1 MKNLKDKIRSGETV
15 HGCWIN
21 LGSTVS
27 AEIVGQAGFD
37 WVLID
42 LEHGAGDVAILYQQL
57 QALSGSTSTPIV
69 RIDNLSRPKVQRI
82 LDAGASGIMFP
93 QIQTSRETDEA
104 IRMMYYPPR
113 GVRGLA
119 KMIRATGFGRTA
131 NEYMANVEK
140 NLVGVIQIETTNALQ
155 NIDAI
160 AATEGVD
167 VLFVGPNDLS
177 LSLGILGQINHP
189 LYQQS
194 IRDVARA
201 AKKHG
206 KATGVLLQDINEYE
220 MYHKLGYRFLACGGD
235 SGFVRKGAED
245 VVKTMNDKAKIADG
259 MQRMGQL

>member
-1 MKNLKDKIRSGETV
+1 
-15 HGCWIN
+15 
-21 LGSTVS
+21 
-27 AEIVGQAGFD
+27 
-37 WVLID
+37 
-42 LEHGAGDVAILYQQL
+42 
-57 QALSGSTSTPIV
+57 
-69 RIDNLSRPKVQRI
+69 
-82 LDAGASGIMFP
+82 
-93 QIQTSRETDEA
+93 
-104 IRMMYYPPR
+104 MMYYPPR

-140 NLVGVIQIETTNALQ
+140 NLVGVIQIETPNALQ

-160 AATEGVD
+160 ASTEGVD

-194 IRDVARA
+194 IQDVAKA
-201 AKKHG
+201 AKNHG

-245 VVKTMNDKAKIADG
+245 LVKTMNDKVKG
-259 MQRMGQL
+259 